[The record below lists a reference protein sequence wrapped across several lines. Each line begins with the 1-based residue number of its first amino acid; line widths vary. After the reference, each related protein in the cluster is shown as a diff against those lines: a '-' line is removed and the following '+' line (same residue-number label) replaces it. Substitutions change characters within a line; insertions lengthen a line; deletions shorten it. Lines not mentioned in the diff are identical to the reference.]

1 MSTSAQ
7 TKQKTKKEK
16 IMRGKKAKA
25 IRRAV
30 YSDNSNSIKAKRTYV
45 IANGVIENQEGT
57 LRARYQKA
65 KKEARIWVRR

>member
-1 MSTSAQ
+1 
-7 TKQKTKKEK
+7 
-16 IMRGKKAKA
+16 MRGKKAKA

-30 YSDNSNSIKAKRTYV
+30 YSDNSIKAKRTYV

-65 KKEARIWVRR
+65 KKEARI